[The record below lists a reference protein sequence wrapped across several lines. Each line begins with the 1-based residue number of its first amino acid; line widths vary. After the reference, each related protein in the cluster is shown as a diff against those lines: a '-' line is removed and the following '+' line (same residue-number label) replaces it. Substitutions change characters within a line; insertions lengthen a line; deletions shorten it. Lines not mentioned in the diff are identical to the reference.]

1 MKYNAISQYQ
11 PFLFIK
17 LATPFHF
24 VRLSKMNTLNKS
36 LCAALLAVVATSS
49 FAAETQVVETTKD
62 YSVSLCIDHKAL
74 FIFIMFF
81 FSCFF
86 LYRTKDQLRT

>member
-1 MKYNAISQYQ
+1 MKNTAISQYQ

-36 LCAALLAVVATSS
+36 LCAALVAATSS
-49 FAAETQVVETTKD
+49 FAAETQVVETTQAAVATENAAPASEAAASD
-62 YSVSLCIDHKAL
+62 AVATSEA
-74 FIFIMFF
+74 
-81 FSCFF
+81 
-86 LYRTKDQLRT
+86 QAN

>member
-1 MKYNAISQYQ
+1 MKNTAISQYQ

-36 LCAALLAVVATSS
+36 LCAALLAVAATSS
-49 FAAETQVVETTKD
+49 FAAETQAVETSQAAVATENAAPASEAASSD
-62 YSVSLCIDHKAL
+62 AVATSEA
-74 FIFIMFF
+74 
-81 FSCFF
+81 
-86 LYRTKDQLRT
+86 QAN

>member
-1 MKYNAISQYQ
+1 MKHTAISQYQ

-36 LCAALLAVVATSS
+36 LCAALLAVAATSS
-49 FAAETQVVETTKD
+49 FAAETQVVETTQNAAPASEAAASD
-62 YSVSLCIDHKAL
+62 AVATSEA
-74 FIFIMFF
+74 
-81 FSCFF
+81 
-86 LYRTKDQLRT
+86 QAN

>member
-36 LCAALLAVVATSS
+36 LCAALLAVAATSS
-49 FAAETQVVETTKD
+49 FAAETQVVETTQNAAPASEAAASD
-62 YSVSLCIDHKAL
+62 AVATSEA
-74 FIFIMFF
+74 
-81 FSCFF
+81 
-86 LYRTKDQLRT
+86 QAN

>member
-1 MKYNAISQYQ
+1 MKYTSISQYQ

-36 LCAALLAVVATSS
+36 LCAALVAVATSS
-49 FAAETQVVETTKD
+49 FAAETQVVETTQAAVATENAAPASEAAASD
-62 YSVSLCIDHKAL
+62 AVATSEA
-74 FIFIMFF
+74 
-81 FSCFF
+81 
-86 LYRTKDQLRT
+86 QAN

>member
-1 MKYNAISQYQ
+1 MKYTAISQYQ

-36 LCAALLAVVATSS
+36 LCAALLAVAATSS
-49 FAAETQVVETTKD
+49 FAAETQVVETTQNAAPASEAAASD
-62 YSVSLCIDHKAL
+62 AVATSEA
-74 FIFIMFF
+74 
-81 FSCFF
+81 
-86 LYRTKDQLRT
+86 QAN

>member
-1 MKYNAISQYQ
+1 MKYTAISQYQ

-36 LCAALLAVVATSS
+36 LCAALLAVAATSS
-49 FAAETQVVETTKD
+49 FAAETQVVETTQAAAASD
-62 YSVSLCIDHKAL
+62 AVATSEA
-74 FIFIMFF
+74 
-81 FSCFF
+81 
-86 LYRTKDQLRT
+86 QAN

>member
-1 MKYNAISQYQ
+1 MKYTAISQYQ

-36 LCAALLAVVATSS
+36 LCAALLAVAATSS
-49 FAAETQVVETTKD
+49 FAAETQVVETTQNAAPASEAAASD
-62 YSVSLCIDHKAL
+62 AVATSETQAN
-74 FIFIMFF
+74 
-81 FSCFF
+81 
-86 LYRTKDQLRT
+86 

>member
-1 MKYNAISQYQ
+1 MKYTSISQYQ

-36 LCAALLAVVATSS
+36 LCAALLAVAATSS
-49 FAAETQVVETTKD
+49 FAAETQVVETTQAAVATENAAEHT
-62 YSVSLCIDHKAL
+62 SEAVSTVTTAD
-74 FIFIMFF
+74 
-81 FSCFF
+81 
-86 LYRTKDQLRT
+86 

>member
-1 MKYNAISQYQ
+1 MKYTSISQYQ

-36 LCAALLAVVATSS
+36 LCAALLAVAATSS
-49 FAAETQVVETTKD
+49 FAAETQVVETTQNAAPASEAAASD
-62 YSVSLCIDHKAL
+62 AVATSEA
-74 FIFIMFF
+74 
-81 FSCFF
+81 
-86 LYRTKDQLRT
+86 QAN

>member
-1 MKYNAISQYQ
+1 MKYTAISQYQ

-36 LCAALLAVVATSS
+36 LCAALLAVATENAAPASEAASSDAVATSE
-49 FAAETQVVETTKD
+49 AQAN
-62 YSVSLCIDHKAL
+62 
-74 FIFIMFF
+74 
-81 FSCFF
+81 
-86 LYRTKDQLRT
+86 

>member
-36 LCAALLAVVATSS
+36 LCAPLLAVVATSS
-49 FAAETQVVETTKD
+49 FAAET
-62 YSVSLCIDHKAL
+62 
-74 FIFIMFF
+74 
-81 FSCFF
+81 
-86 LYRTKDQLRT
+86 

>member
-1 MKYNAISQYQ
+1 MKYTAISQYQ

-36 LCAALLAVVATSS
+36 LCAALLAVAATSS
-49 FAAETQVVETTKD
+49 FAAETQAAVATENAAPASEAAASDAVATSE
-62 YSVSLCIDHKAL
+62 A
-74 FIFIMFF
+74 
-81 FSCFF
+81 
-86 LYRTKDQLRT
+86 QAN

>member
-1 MKYNAISQYQ
+1 MKYTAISQYQ

-36 LCAALLAVVATSS
+36 LCAALLAVAATSS
-49 FAAETQVVETTKD
+49 FAAETQVVETTQNAAPASEAASSD
-62 YSVSLCIDHKAL
+62 AVATSEA
-74 FIFIMFF
+74 
-81 FSCFF
+81 
-86 LYRTKDQLRT
+86 QAN

>member
-1 MKYNAISQYQ
+1 MKNTAISQYQ

-36 LCAALLAVVATSS
+36 LCAALLAVAATSS
-49 FAAETQVVETTKD
+49 FAAETQVVETTQNAAPASEAAASD
-62 YSVSLCIDHKAL
+62 AVATSEA
-74 FIFIMFF
+74 
-81 FSCFF
+81 
-86 LYRTKDQLRT
+86 QAN

>member
-1 MKYNAISQYQ
+1 MIIYMKYTAISQYQ

-36 LCAALLAVVATSS
+36 LCAALLAVAATSS
-49 FAAETQVVETTKD
+49 FAAETQVVETTQNAAPASEAAASD
-62 YSVSLCIDHKAL
+62 AVATSEA
-74 FIFIMFF
+74 
-81 FSCFF
+81 
-86 LYRTKDQLRT
+86 QAN